1 MLRGKHRDLPP
12 HLQCSGAFGDS
23 VRSYTRLE
31 TNQRCSKGV
40 GQAASAQHI
49 PSATKSPGHPALPR
63 DFSAACSGPYAPS
76 LPVSNTQLCWEH
88 VGAPQDSARQ
98 LRVHVP
104 ALHKSPVCV
113 RAGTRHLSWEQPYC
127 FNFLLPGAGITLGA
141 VPAEGTLQAGWGPSC
156 TLCCFA
162 LGGERPCVMD
172 GTRVKRGFVPREPEG
187 SGWCTGTLWQES
199 CTAGV
204 AGLVFW
210 TKGNRGYPKKFI

>member
-1 MLRGKHRDLPP
+1 MLWGKHRDLPP
-12 HLQCSGAFGDS
+12 HLRRSGAFGDS

-31 TNQRCSKGV
+31 TNQRCSKGA

-49 PSATKSPGHPALPR
+49 PSATKSPGHPALSR
-63 DFSAACSGPYAPS
+63 DFSAVCSGPYAPS

-162 LGGERPCVMD
+162 LERRKAMCDGWDTCQARICPQGARGERVVHGDP
-172 GTRVKRGFVPREPEG
+172 
-187 SGWCTGTLWQES
+187 L
-199 CTAGV
+199 AGELHSWGGRFGV
-204 AGLVFW
+204 LD
-210 TKGNRGYPKKFI
+210 KGE